1 MRVLLADD
9 DGQVCSA
16 LRLLL
21 EQVPGVMVVGEA
33 RDAEALATEMMAAAP
48 DAVLLD
54 WELPGL
60 SPGPHLTALKAD
72 GRPRVVV
79 LSSRPEAGKAAMKAG
94 ADAFVSK
101 GDPPENLLAALGVG
115 RGGDTSCTVN
125 GITPQSSE
133 NRD

>member
-21 EQVPGVMVVGEA
+21 EQVPGVTVVGEA
-33 RDAEALATEMMAAAP
+33 RDSESLATEMMAAAP

-60 SPGPHLTALKAD
+60 SPGPHLAALKAD
-72 GRPRVVV
+72 GQSRVVV
-79 LSSRPEAGKAAMKAG
+79 LSTRPEARKAAMTAG

-101 GDPPENLLAALGVG
+101 GDPPENVLAALGVG
-115 RGGDTSCTVN
+115 RGGGTRCTVN
-125 GITPQSSE
+125 GITTPLSE

>member
-21 EQVPGVMVVGEA
+21 EQVPGVVVVGEA
-33 RDAEALATEMMAAAP
+33 RDAESLALEMMAAAP

-60 SPGPHLTALKAD
+60 SPGPHLAALKAD
-72 GRPRVVV
+72 GNPRLVV
-79 LSSRPEAGKAAMKAG
+79 LSSRPEAQKAALKAG

-101 GDPPENLLAALGVG
+101 GDPPETLLAALGAA
-115 RGGDTSCTVN
+115 RGGGKQCTVN
-125 GITPQSSE
+125 GITLPSSE

>member
-21 EQVPGVMVVGEA
+21 EQVPGMTVVGEA
-33 RDAEALATEMMAAAP
+33 RDAETLAVAMMAAAP

-60 SPGPHLTALKAD
+60 SPGPHLSALKAD
-72 GRPRVVV
+72 GQPQVVV
-79 LSSRPEAGKAAMKAG
+79 LSCRPEAEKAALEAG

-101 GDPPENLLAALGVG
+101 GNPPEALLAALGVA
-115 RGGDTSCTVN
+115 RGGGRQCTVN
-125 GITPQSSE
+125 GITKPSSE